1 MYPNILVQLRKI
13 MVARMARPEQ
23 VLITTDENGNATR
36 VQYEN
41 TESTNLF
48 DIMKELMIYL
58 ALLNWENTR
67 YTFEERLEKIVKD

>member
-1 MYPNILVQLRKI
+1 
-13 MVARMARPEQ
+13 MVTRMARPEQ

-58 ALLNWENTR
+58 ALLNWDNTR
-67 YTFEERLEKIVKD
+67 YTFEERLEKIVRI